1 MQHSNLKVSIFTLFS
16 LKEGEFKLLILSF
29 SFIFVLFSSYA
40 LLRPIRDALGLSGGD
55 DELKWLFLGT
65 FLATIASSLALMWLS
80 TRIKRRFYIDFV
92 LVFFGLNL
100 LIFYAAMSLIEPQSS
115 EFIWLCRIFY
125 VWVSVFNL
133 FVFSSAWSLLS
144 DIFSKEASL
153 RLFGIIAA
161 GASLGS
167 IAGSASVRYLVEH
180 IGTSSFIL
188 ASMILLCLALALKHA
203 MISDIFK
210 HAQDAHSRNPKTPQ
224 VSKTACQN
232 PLERFDK
239 TIGAKNPFVG
249 FSLIAK
255 SPYLL
260 ALCAFVLL
268 LTAVSTFLYME
279 QMRIIKETFSS
290 REERVAV
297 FATIDLVVQSL
308 SLFIQIFLTAK
319 IAKFFSLSAL
329 LSALG
334 FVVSIGFVVLCF
346 THPAFL
352 PLAVVMSMRRVGEY
366 ALVKPGRE
374 MLFVP
379 LSSDEKYKVKNFI
392 DTVVYRGGDALSAQ
406 IESALFSLGIS
417 VVLLVGA
424 GISFVWGILGVFLGR
439 KYQQKDEQTS

>member
-1 MQHSNLKVSIFTLFS
+1 MQHSTLKTSLYKLFS

-65 FLATIASSLALMWLS
+65 FLATIASSLTLMWLS

-210 HAQDAHSRNPKTPQ
+210 HAQVAHSRNPQ
-224 VSKTACQN
+224 TACQN

-406 IESALFSLGIS
+406 VESALFSLGIS

-424 GISFVWGILGVFLGR
+424 GISFAWGILGVFLGR

>member
-1 MQHSNLKVSIFTLFS
+1 MPKLKTYDNLMRLFS

-29 SFIFVLFSSYA
+29 GFIFVLFSSYA

-180 IGTSSFIL
+180 IGTSSFIF

-210 HAQDAHSRNPKTPQ
+210 HAQDAHSRNPQ
-224 VSKTACQN
+224 TACQN

-406 IESALFSLGIS
+406 VESALFSLGIS

>member
-16 LKEGEFKLLILSF
+16 LKEEEFKLLILSF

-188 ASMILLCLALALKHA
+188 ASMILLCIALALKHA

-210 HAQDAHSRNPKTPQ
+210 HTQDAHSRNPKTPQ
-224 VSKTACQN
+224 VSQATSQN

>member
-1 MQHSNLKVSIFTLFS
+1 MPKLKTYDSLMRLFS
-16 LKEGEFKLLILSF
+16 LKEREFKLLILSF

-210 HAQDAHSRNPKTPQ
+210 HAQDAHSRNPQATP
-224 VSKTACQN
+224 QN

-439 KYQQKDEQTS
+439 KYKQKDEQTS